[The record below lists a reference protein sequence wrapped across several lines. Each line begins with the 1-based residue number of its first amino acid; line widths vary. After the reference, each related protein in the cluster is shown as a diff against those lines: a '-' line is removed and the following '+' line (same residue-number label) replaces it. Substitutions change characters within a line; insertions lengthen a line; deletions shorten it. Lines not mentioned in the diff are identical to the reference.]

1 MMVRLLLEAYCTGKP
16 SWRRSERAT
25 CGEVAYGVLAGDQH
39 RDHDS
44 IAAFR
49 QRHWPALARLCVCVQ
64 VLELCKGAG
73 LVKLGQVTLEG
84 TKIEAH
90 ASKHKAMSYQRM
102 AAKGKELEAEVA
114 RLLEQAE
121 QVDAAADAE
130 YGKGRRRDEL
140 PAELARRKRRL

>member
-1 MMVRLLLEAYCTGKP
+1 M
-16 SWRRSERAT
+16 
-25 CGEVAYGVLAGDQH
+25 
-39 RDHDS
+39 
-44 IAAFR
+44 
-49 QRHWPALARLCVCVQ
+49 
-64 VLELCKGAG
+64 
-73 LVKLGQVTLEG
+73 VKLGQVTLEG

-90 ASKHKAMSYQRM
+90 ASKHTAISYQRM

-130 YGKGRRRDEL
+130 YGKGRRGDEL